1 MEYRLAPGGD
11 SADDVRAAG
20 ALRQCCP
27 FTLRLLGGFQL
38 TIGERH
44 LALGSSGQRMVALL
58 ALGEQAVHRR
68 TAAQTLWP
76 DAPVGRA
83 AANLRSVLFRL
94 QQVSPHL
101 VVATTTDL
109 RLARDTIIDTRR
121 LRDLARQLL
130 DRSRLC
136 TEAELSEALVAN
148 LHHDL
153 LPEWPD
159 EEWLR
164 EERERFRQLRLH
176 CLEALCERL
185 AGAGWY
191 GAAVDAG
198 LAAVRA
204 DPFRESARK
213 ALVGAYL
220 AEGNV
225 ADARWHYDR
234 YRQQLRDELGVEPS
248 AGFGQVLRDSERVNL
263 NAVHGR
269 RNAAVRQAR
278 R

>member
-1 MEYRLAPGGD
+1 MEHRLAAAEARGD
-11 SADDVRAAG
+11 PAVGVIAPSAP
-20 ALRQCCP
+20 RQCCP
-27 FTLRLLGGFQL
+27 FALRLLGGFQL
-38 TIGERH
+38 TVGERH
-44 LALGSSGQRMVALL
+44 VVLGSSAQRLIALL
-58 ALGEQAVHRR
+58 ALDELAHHRR
-68 TAAQTLWP
+68 QAAQTLWP
-76 DAPVGRA
+76 DAPIGRA
-83 AANLRSVLFRL
+83 VANLRSVLYRL

-101 VVATTTDL
+101 VVATTLDL
-109 RLARDTIIDTRR
+109 RLARDAIVDTRC
-121 LRDLARQLL
+121 LRDLARHLL
-130 DRSRLC
+130 DRSRPC
-136 TEAELSEALVAN
+136 TDADLSGALVAN

-204 DPFRESARK
+204 DPFRESARM

-225 ADARWHYDR
+225 ADARRHYDR
-234 YRQQLRDELGVEPS
+234 YREQLRDELGVEPTT
-248 AGFGQVLRDSERVNL
+248 GFGQVLRL
-263 NAVHGR
+263 NDR
-269 RNAAVRQAR
+269 RTR
-278 R
+278 